1 MFEMSEGVLRRSI
14 TTIELIQIQRMFS
27 FNRGYKD
34 LMRDFKHDF
43 GVELPKQMAKQFI
56 AHRSWREVLKWLTGE
71 EIDTKDLDQI
81 PQIEAKHYELL
92 DVMIKLNKQDEE
104 ERVQDIERFNSQNY
118 YIPSDVKFFNFPL
131 YGEIITYRYKE
142 PFLKCFLFD
151 ESTHRINKIEDVPV
165 SNELPKFLLAIIRKI
180 NSSKIETDKIDINAD
195 NYQDYITTEEIQ
207 QQNIK
212 NIFNSDLFK
221 KYRLSFK
228 GRA

>member
-1 MFEMSEGVLRRSI
+1 MSGGVLRRSI

-34 LMRDFKHDF
+34 LIRDFKHDF

-56 AHRSWREVLKWLTGE
+56 SHRSWREVLKWLTGE
-71 EIDTKDLDQI
+71 EIDTKDLDKI

-104 ERVQDIERFNSQNY
+104 ERKKDIECFNSQNF
-118 YIPSDVKFFNFPL
+118 YIPNNVKFFNFPL

-165 SNELPKFLLAIIRKI
+165 SNELPEFLLAIIRKI
-180 NSSKIETDKIDINAD
+180 NSSKIETDKIDINAS

-212 NIFNSDLFK
+212 NIFDSDLFK
-221 KYRLSFK
+221 KYSLSFK
-228 GRA
+228 G